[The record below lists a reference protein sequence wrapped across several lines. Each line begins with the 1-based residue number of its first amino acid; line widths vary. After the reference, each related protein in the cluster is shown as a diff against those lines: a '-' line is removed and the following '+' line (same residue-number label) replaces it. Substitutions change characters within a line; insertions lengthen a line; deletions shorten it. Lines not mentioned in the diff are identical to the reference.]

1 MNGRAALA
9 VLLGATLIGLAP
21 IGIRLSDLPPVATNM
36 WRYIFAL
43 PILGLMA
50 LRERP
55 ATGRDTG
62 LLLIAGVFFALE
74 LSLWAASLTKT
85 TVANATL
92 LTNMTPIFAALF
104 GWLLLKERI
113 ASGVLFGGLIALSGA
128 VLLAI
133 GRSHHGEGPGGG
145 EQGWV
150 GDLMA
155 LGSAL
160 GYAAYLLMLRSIGKR
175 VGVGGVM
182 FWAGVSGVAVTF
194 ALALLLREQLLPH
207 SLRGW
212 LIVAG
217 LGLVTQVGGQGLIAY
232 GVGRLPILVS
242 TVLLWMQPLA
252 AAVLSW
258 ILFGEELGPLALGG
272 AALILAGLF
281 VVQRTRGAP
290 APVKT
295 SA

>member
-9 VLLGATLIGLAP
+9 VLLGAALIGLAP
-21 IGIRLSDLPPVATNM
+21 IGVRLSEVPPVATNM

-50 LRERP
+50 LREPP
-55 ATGRDTG
+55 ASGRDTR
-62 LLLIAGVFFALE
+62 LLLIAGAFFALE
-74 LSLWAASLTKT
+74 ISLWASSLTLT

-113 ASGVLFGGLIALSGA
+113 ASGVLLGGLIALTGA
-128 VLLAI
+128 VLLAV
-133 GRSHHGEGPGGG
+133 GRSHHGAGPAGG
-145 EQGWV
+145 EHGWV

-194 ALALLLREQLLPH
+194 ALAVLLQENLLPH

-212 LIVAG
+212 LILVG

-290 APVKT
+290 PPVKT
-295 SA
+295 SG

>member
-9 VLLGATLIGLAP
+9 VLLGAALIGLAP
-21 IGIRLSDLPPVATNM
+21 IGVRLSDVPPVATSM
-36 WRYIFAL
+36 WRFIFAMPVL
-43 PILGLMA
+43 A
-50 LRERP
+50 LLASREKP
-55 ATGRDTG
+55 ASAADAR

-74 LSLWAASLTKT
+74 LSLWALSLMKT

-113 ASGVLFGGLIALSGA
+113 AGGVVLGGAIALAGA
-128 VLLAI
+128 VLLAV
-133 GRSHHGEGPGGG
+133 GRSHGAAGPGGG
-145 EQGWV
+145 EEGLA

-160 GYAAYLLMLRSIGKR
+160 GYAAYLLMLRAIGRR

-182 FWAGVSGVAVTF
+182 FWAGISGVVVTF
-194 ALALLLREQLLPH
+194 IVAVLLRETLLPH
-207 SLRGW
+207 SLGGW

-258 ILFGEELGPLALGG
+258 IIFGEALGPLAFAG

-281 VVQRTRGAP
+281 VVQRARA
-290 APVKT
+290 APVK
-295 SA
+295 AQD

>member
-9 VLLGATLIGLAP
+9 VLAGAVLIGLAP
-21 IGIRLSDLPPVATNM
+21 IGVRLSDIPPVATNL
-36 WRYIFAL
+36 WRFLFAL
-43 PILGLMA
+43 PILA
-50 LRERP
+50 LLAARGKRGEP
-55 ATGRDTG
+55 RDVR

-74 LSLWAASLTKT
+74 LSLWATSLTKT

-113 ASGVLFGGLIALSGA
+113 APGVLLGGAVALAGA

-133 GRSHHGEGPGGG
+133 GRSRAGQGPASAGEG
-145 EQGWV
+145 WL
-150 GDLMA
+150 GDMIA
-155 LGSAL
+155 TGSAL
-160 GYAAYLLMLRSIGKR
+160 GYAAYLLMLRSIGSR

-182 FWAGVSGVAVTF
+182 LWASLSGAAVTF
-194 ALALLLREQLLPH
+194 ALALMLGDALLPH
-207 SLRGW
+207 SVRGW
-212 LIVAG
+212 LILIG
-217 LGLVTQVGGQGLIAY
+217 LGVVTQVGGQGLIAF

-258 ILFGEELGPLALGG
+258 IIFGEALGPIAFLG

-281 VVQRTRGAP
+281 VVQGARAAP
-290 APVKT
+290 AEAK
-295 SA
+295 A

>member
-1 MNGRAALA
+1 MNGKAALA
-9 VLLGATLIGLAP
+9 VLAGAALIGLAP
-21 IGIRLSDLPPVATNM
+21 IGVRLSDIPPVATNM
-36 WRYIFAL
+36 WRFIFAL
-43 PILGLMA
+43 PILAMLAAGGKRGDA
-50 LRERP
+50 
-55 ATGRDTG
+55 RDVR

-113 ASGVLFGGLIALSGA
+113 APSVLLGGAVALTGA

-133 GRSHHGEGPGGG
+133 GRSHAAQGPASAGEG
-145 EQGWV
+145 WI
-150 GDLMA
+150 GDMTA
-155 LGSAL
+155 TGSAL
-160 GYAAYLLMLRSIGKR
+160 GYAAYLLMVRSIGAR

-182 FWAGVSGVAVTF
+182 FWAGLSGVVVTF
-194 ALALLLREQLLPH
+194 VLALLLGEQLLPH

-212 LIVAG
+212 LILIG
-217 LGLVTQVGGQGLIAY
+217 LGVVTQVGGQGLIAY

-258 ILFGEELGPLALGG
+258 IIFGEALGPVAFLG

-281 VVQRTRGAP
+281 VVQRARAVQPT
-290 APVKT
+290 KT
-295 SA
+295 Q

>member
-1 MNGRAALA
+1 MNGQAALA
-9 VLLGATLIGLAP
+9 VLVGAALIGLAP
-21 IGIRLSDLPPVATNM
+21 IGVRLSDLPPVATNL
-36 WRYIFAL
+36 WRFVFAL
-43 PILGLMA
+43 PILA
-50 LRERP
+50 LWAANDKRG
-55 ATGRDTG
+55 AARDVR

-92 LTNMTPIFAALF
+92 LTNMTPIFAAVF

-113 ASGVLFGGLIALSGA
+113 APGVLLGGAVALTGA

-133 GRSHHGEGPGGG
+133 GRAPAAVAPTSADEG
-145 EQGWV
+145 WI

-155 LGSAL
+155 TGSAF
-160 GYAAYLLMLRSIGKR
+160 GYAAYLLMLRAIGAR

-182 FWAGVSGVAVTF
+182 FWAGLSGVVVTF
-194 ALALLLREQLLPH
+194 ALALLLREPLLPH
-207 SLRGW
+207 SLQGW
-212 LIVAG
+212 LILIG
-217 LGLVTQVGGQGLIAY
+217 LGVVVQVGGQGLIAY
-232 GVGRLPILVS
+232 GVGRLPILIS

-258 ILFGEELGPLALGG
+258 LIFGEALGPLALFG

-281 VVQRTRGAP
+281 VAQRARAGQP
-290 APVKT
+290 AKT
-295 SA
+295 Q

>member
-1 MNGRAALA
+1 MDGRAAIA
-9 VLLGATLIGLAP
+9 VLIGAALIGLAP
-21 IGIRLSDLPPVATNM
+21 IGVRLSDLPPVATNL
-36 WRYIFAL
+36 WRFIFAL
-43 PILGLMA
+43 PILGLWMM
-50 LRERP
+50 REPKGKGGDVR
-55 ATGRDTG
+55 

-104 GWLLLKERI
+104 GWWVLKERVG
-113 ASGVLFGGLIALSGA
+113 AGVLYGGAIALAGA

-133 GRSHHGEGPGGG
+133 GRARGGEGPAGG
-145 EQGWV
+145 EDGWV

-160 GYAAYLLMLRSIGKR
+160 GYATYLLMVRSIGKR

-182 FWAGVSGVAVTF
+182 FFAGISGVMVTF
-194 ALALLLREQLLPH
+194 ALALMLKEPLLPH
-207 SLRGW
+207 SLQGW
-212 LIVAG
+212 LILLG
-217 LGLVTQVGGQGLIAY
+217 LGIVVQVGGQGLIAY
-232 GVGRLPILVS
+232 GVGRLPILIS

-258 ILFGEELGPLALGG
+258 LLFGEELGAIALMG

-281 VVQRTRGAP
+281 TVQRSRQ
-290 APVKT
+290 
-295 SA
+295 